1 MLITKMKQ
9 RIFRVIDLHGQNE
22 KIGFKRD
29 FSRFLMYKLTRFKK
43 KRYLKAKNSLHTI
56 RISSFK
62 NVFIVFSEKSDAKIY
77 IAFWV
82 NHYDFGK
89 LY

>member
-9 RIFRVIDLHGQNE
+9 RRFRVINLHGQNE

-29 FSRFLMYKLTRFKK
+29 FSRFLMYKLIRLK
-43 KRYLKAKNSLHTI
+43 KRYLKAKNSMHTI